1 MKTRSIVP
9 MRIAKIGYIIASIAF
24 CIVGVLLILYPDFSI
39 ALFGDICSI
48 LLICFGAIRLIGY
61 FSKDLYR
68 LAFQYDLA
76 FGIILIALG
85 FAILIHPESMMLLIC
100 FALGLFILADSLF
113 KIRIA
118 FDSKNFGIREWWLI
132 LSTAVFTG
140 ILGFILIFYPNQ
152 GSRILML
159 ILGFSFL
166 LEGILN
172 FITVITAVKII
183 TYQKPDVN

>member
-1 MKTRSIVP
+1 
-9 MRIAKIGYIIASIAF
+9 
-24 CIVGVLLILYPDFSI
+24 
-39 ALFGDICSI
+39 
-48 LLICFGAIRLIGY
+48 
-61 FSKDLYR
+61 
-68 LAFQYDLA
+68 
-76 FGIILIALG
+76 
-85 FAILIHPESMMLLIC
+85 MMLLIC
-100 FALGLFILADSLF
+100 FAVGLFILADSLF

-152 GSRILML
+152 GSRILMR
-159 ILGFSFL
+159 
-166 LEGILN
+166 ILN